1 MPLQLALE
9 CENGL
14 LPVQLLITSGAAVST
29 SDHQSVLIDRGAGV
43 IVKGVDLSPL
53 YITAGS
59 RDLKDGLQLV
69 QLLIENGA
77 AIS

>member
-1 MPLQLALE
+1 MPLQLASE

-14 LPVQLLITSGAAVST
+14 LPVQLLITRGAAVST
-29 SDHQSVLIDRGAGV
+29 SDYQSVLIDHGAGV
-43 IVKGVDLSPL
+43 IVKGVDLSAL
-53 YITAGS
+53 YMAAGS
-59 RDLKDGLQLV
+59 RDLEDGLQLV